1 MTFDFTKPSGY
12 TFTYTPKSENSDTSR
27 NLPDFIGTPPKDELI
42 WYHPLL
48 VSCYLN
54 DANSH
59 ELRINGN
66 KRYVKM
72 EGLLTQPHILKLYE
86 DVKHYYKAKISQR
99 LFMQG
104 GVSKYRQDVL
114 NFLNGETLILD
125 ERDLGMIARLPEYY
139 KYDTHFENVIVPGLE
154 GWDDSV
160 EVTKNHWAPITT
172 LKVKYRLERNAKS
185 GQTTSKK
192 IEFYCQASND
202 NAKYPVM
209 IDTTK
214 KEFAA
219 SVLDYCFSQN
229 KTIRFNPEMTSGKY
243 AFINNKPIFKL
254 TDFQTLQ
261 IQSIQ

>member
-12 TFTYTPKSENSDTSR
+12 TFTYTNKADPNNQLTDMFGDPV
-27 NLPDFIGTPPKDELI
+27 PDDPI
-42 WYHPLL
+42 WYDPLL
-48 VSCYLN
+48 VSCYSN

-59 ELRINGN
+59 ELRINSH
-66 KRYVKM
+66 KRNQKI

-114 NFLNGETLILD
+114 SFLNGETLILD

-160 EVTKNHWAPITT
+160 EVTQNHAAPITT
-172 LKVKYRLERNAKS
+172 LQVKYRLERNAKF

-192 IEFYCQASND
+192 IEYYCQASND

-209 IDTTK
+209 IDAIK

-219 SVLDYCFSQN
+219 SVLDFCFSQN
-229 KTIRFNPEMTSGKY
+229 KTIRFNLEMVSGKY
-243 AFINNKPIFKL
+243 VFVNNKPIFKL

>member
-12 TFTYTPKSENSDTSR
+12 TFTYTNKTDPNNQLTDMLG
-27 NLPDFIGTPPKDELI
+27 NPAPDEPI
-42 WYHPLL
+42 WYDPLL
-48 VSCYLN
+48 VSCYSN
-54 DANSH
+54 DAISH

-66 KRYVKM
+66 KRWPIM

-114 NFLNGETLILD
+114 NFLNGETVILD
-125 ERDLGMIARLPEYY
+125 DRDLGMIARLPEYF

-154 GWDDSV
+154 EWDDSI
-160 EVTKNHWAPITT
+160 EVTKNHGAPITA
-172 LKVKYRLERNAKS
+172 LRVKYRLERNAKS

-192 IEFYCQASND
+192 IEYYCQASND
-202 NAKYPVM
+202 NSKYPVM
-209 IDTTK
+209 IDATK

-219 SVLDYCFSQN
+219 SVLEYCFSQN
-229 KTIRFNPEMTSGKY
+229 KTITFNLEMASGKY
-243 AFINNKPIFKL
+243 VFVNNKPIFKL